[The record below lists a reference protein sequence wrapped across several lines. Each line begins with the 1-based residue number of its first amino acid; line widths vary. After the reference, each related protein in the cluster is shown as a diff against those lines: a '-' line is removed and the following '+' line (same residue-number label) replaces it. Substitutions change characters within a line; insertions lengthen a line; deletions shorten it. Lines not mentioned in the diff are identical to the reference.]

1 MFSGLHDSALYQ
13 SHPLFLETWCFL
25 SINSLGVLE
34 STTAAAPK
42 TSLQNIIYLL
52 VLVGHVVRNGV
63 RCAKWCTFA
72 LLARIVFMM
81 QRMKD
86 LLLHQ
91 GLALPSEFKI
101 NLKISRRHLTGYVKE
116 MFLNMWPATDHVF

>member
-13 SHPLFLETWCFL
+13 SHPLFLETWCCL

-52 VLVGHVVRNGV
+52 VLVGHVVRNGKVYFRFIGTNCFYDAENERFTTAPGARVAV
-63 RCAKWCTFA
+63 R
-72 LLARIVFMM
+72 I
-81 QRMKD
+81 
-86 LLLHQ
+86 
-91 GLALPSEFKI
+91 
-101 NLKISRRHLTGYVKE
+101 
-116 MFLNMWPATDHVF
+116 

>member
-1 MFSGLHDSALYQ
+1 M
-13 SHPLFLETWCFL
+13 
-25 SINSLGVLE
+25 V
-34 STTAAAPK
+34 K
-42 TSLQNIIYLL
+42 
-52 VLVGHVVRNGV
+52 
-63 RCAKWCTFA
+63 CTFT

-116 MFLNMWPATDHVF
+116 MFLNMCPATDHVVDLWLWRSGCVIVLNCLQPAVFALL